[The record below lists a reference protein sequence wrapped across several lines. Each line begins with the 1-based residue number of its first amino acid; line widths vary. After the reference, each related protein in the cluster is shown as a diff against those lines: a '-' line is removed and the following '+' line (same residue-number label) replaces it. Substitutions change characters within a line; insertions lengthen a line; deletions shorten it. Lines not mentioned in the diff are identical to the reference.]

1 MEISFTL
8 GLFICLTSA
17 LIGGYLAKLLKLQ
30 PIIGYIIAGVT
41 TASIFPVDGLG
52 IEKLAELGAILLL
65 FQLD

>member
-52 IEKLAELGAILLL
+52 IEKIS
-65 FQLD
+65 